1 MTDSRSSAAIARI
14 ESALSKIEQIA
25 AAPPKLAANDRAF
38 AELAARHDALRA
50 ETQRALGELDAL
62 IGTHG

>member
-14 ESALSKIEQIA
+14 ESALSRIERIA
-25 AAPPKLAANDRAF
+25 AAPPQPASNDRPL
-38 AELAARHDALRA
+38 AELSARHDALRA
-50 ETQRALGELDAL
+50 ETQRVLGELDAL